1 MSPIITYVKVNKTY
15 LINININ
22 IHHIKITPFVK
33 FNRIQTNHHL
43 PPPPLP
49 LPHHHK
55 VIVIL
60 KVFKL
65 GLNLIN
71 NQVKIIRRIKLF

>member
-22 IHHIKITPFVK
+22 IHHIKITPFVR
-33 FNRIQTNHHL
+33 FNQIQTNHHL
-43 PPPPLP
+43 PPHPHLR
-49 LPHHHK
+49 HHHK

-60 KVFKL
+60 KVSKL

-71 NQVKIIRRIKLF
+71 NQVKIVRRIKLF

>member
-33 FNRIQTNHHL
+33 FNRIQTNHHHL
-43 PPPPLP
+43 PPPLP
-49 LPHHHK
+49 LRHHK

-60 KVFKL
+60 KVSKL

>member
-43 PPPPLP
+43 PPHLP

-65 GLNLIN
+65 ELNLIN
-71 NQVKIIRRIKLF
+71 NQVKIVRRIKLF

>member
-15 LINININ
+15 LININI
-22 IHHIKITPFVK
+22 HRIKITPFVK
-33 FNRIQTNHHL
+33 FNQIQINHHHL
-43 PPPPLP
+43 PPHPH

-55 VIVIL
+55 IIVIIVIL

-65 GLNLIN
+65 E
-71 NQVKIIRRIKLF
+71 